1 MFEFEF
7 DQSES
12 SRIASEMRA
21 LRERANHRTRAVWVN
36 FEVFE
41 ESECLESW
49 SLDEAIGSLARTI
62 GR

>member
-1 MFEFEF
+1 MFEFEL
-7 DQSES
+7 DECES
-12 SRIASEMRA
+12 ARIERDMVRMRD
-21 LRERANHRTRAVWVN
+21 RANGRTRAVWVN